1 MKKLV
6 CLHKHLHIVT
16 GLLCIIASFITNTVL
31 AQSNGIVGSLGGDV
45 SVSPTGMATYSIPI
59 DVVPGTKGVQPN
71 LAIVYNSS
79 SGRGYLGSNWQ
90 LSGLSSITR
99 VQRTQYPDGSIG
111 TVNLDGND
119 RYALDGAKLMKLSG
133 GDYASTN
140 AKYGT
145 EIENFTRVTLKG
157 TPNDVSQYFVAVT
170 DQGEIIEYGNTEDS
184 KQKTTNNKVVSWMV
198 NKITDA
204 DGNFMTISYGQSTS
218 NGEIWPTEINYTG
231 NTAAGLSTYAK
242 VVFQYTTDSNI
253 NTTYIGGKIIRPTK
267 LLNKILVKY
276 ENELVRQYDF
286 NYTTDRSTRLN
297 AVILKDASGEELT
310 RTTIGWGN
318 DATSNTIK
326 TYNSL
331 VGYMVCIGDY
341 NGDNLPDLFLSSYD
355 SNSNVTSWQIRL
367 GDGTGN
373 FNSVSYS
380 STLNGYYQF
389 STIDIDGSGKD
400 GIGFISANSN
410 NNGYSYKV
418 IKLNSNS
425 HTITTKATNVNSK
438 FHLGDF
444 FGQGGV
450 QFLCESNPSNNYI
463 TLTSSD
469 FNASIT
475 VHKDSKISVTDFNG
489 NGKSDIH
496 VVRGTTVDIYEY
508 DESSASFVKI
518 LNSGTLTAGSGKD
531 YFGDFN
537 GDGKQDYIH
546 FKSPNWYLK
555 MSKGNAYT
563 DDITLP
569 FNYSASSSGEPSYPI
584 FVFDFNGDGKDDI
597 VQPVYNYNTNKTTL
611 NIYYSRGYDNGT
623 YNYEHQFVQ
632 NNGIYHW
639 EDAHYRFGDLD
650 CDGKVDMLYI
660 GAIQHAP
667 VLISSR
673 EKRKHDLVL
682 SFTNGIGKCSTLE
695 YAYYNS
701 PNIGN
706 FGTVGKRV
714 HFPLVSK
721 LREPNGIGGI
731 TETTFTYSHAAFD
744 FERRQL
750 LGFELYQ
757 THCQGTNTKML
768 FDVND
773 DYHYLNLQQS
783 LTYYMQRGTNAVGGY
798 IGDSSYWENS
808 RTNIYYHEI
817 YNTLNYLGLSYSRF
831 IPYNSISSNINRLE
845 NTQIMSK
852 CWLNSTDGRLT
863 KSSVANIDYDSHSWV
878 SRDSTVYTYTD
889 VTIPNGQTIKKISS
903 TKTWNKRNGFTQM
916 PYQYIT
922 YDYSTSGRL
931 TSKNV
936 SDSDGIVGTTSYNYN
951 YVGLPTSETYTPNGM
966 TTRTKYYV
974 YGSKYRFLVQEANAL
989 GHSKSATFDDW
1000 TGLMTSQTDVNF
1012 LTTTYQYDALGRLTD
1027 VTRPDRT
1034 EHHIS
1039 YNWNNVSAFS
1049 NAVYYTSE
1057 TEVGQPE
1064 AKTYYDV
1071 LGRAIHT
1078 YVAGR
1083 GYDDVVYNELGL
1095 VSKTTYVPYSTP
1107 STALGSK
1114 TWHTNNYDNYNRIV
1128 SETDPYTNLSYS
1140 YYDYNN
1146 PTMHEYFVTV
1156 TDNIRNTNQTK
1167 KYDAVGRVTQVIDE
1181 GGTINFTYSYQTEG
1195 GKIRDK
1201 MSISV
1206 GGNTTTIKSD
1216 IRGNRLSIQ
1225 DPDAGTVTSTYDV
1238 LNQLVTRTD
1247 ANLNQTA
1254 YTYDLIGR
1262 TTQIVYSKGTESETI
1277 TYTYDNATGGGMGK
1291 LASVKKNGSN
1301 DCIFVYDD
1309 LGRLSNRKVYDGHT
1323 VYNHQYEYND
1333 LGQLQ
1338 YFTYPDSY
1346 CIENVYNSYGELKQI
1361 KNAADN
1367 SLIYAADTR
1376 NKFRQPLKCRYGN
1389 ETGVQYTYNAYG
1401 MLTGIKNGDVVGSYD
1416 VNGVGIEIDVDV
1428 NYSINNQYR
1437 QLTYSYN
1444 DRGFIDSR
1452 TDAKVNQSETYTYD
1466 NLDRLTS
1473 YTVNG
1478 TTAASFTYGNTG
1490 NILTNSKVG
1499 TYSYGN
1505 SKPHAVTDIA
1515 GNSSCPISASQC
1527 DVTYNLRNKP
1537 TAIAENGYRITLDY
1551 DAAGMRR
1558 HTRYYQGN
1566 TMQKAT
1572 AKISDVYEFEL
1583 GSGAQRKLDYIY
1595 AEGQLVAVHV
1605 KRGIVDS
1612 LYYVM
1617 TDHLGSWNKVMD
1629 EDKNIVQQTHFDPW
1643 GNRMS
1648 YTAWNT
1654 PQTQTSFP
1662 FSRGY
1667 TGHEHYDS
1675 FKIINANAR
1684 LYDPMIGRFFS
1695 PDPFVQAPDFT
1706 QNYNRYS
1713 YCMNNPVMFSDPDGE
1728 IVWFIPVIIGAAVGA
1743 YAGASIQ
1750 SGTAAFW
1757 NWKPDAW
1764 KGAIAGAIVG
1774 ATLGYGIAG
1783 AIGATGMTTVAAN
1796 GATVVTKSAGLV
1808 SSMLNSGTV
1817 NITMN
1822 AISGGGW
1829 DGVWKAGVV
1838 GLATG
1843 GWNATGGFG
1852 MVKGFG
1858 ATSGIGKL
1866 AGKLGYQ
1873 MIGTTMSS
1881 IGNNW
1886 ARGENP
1892 FSKVTLGVGPI
1903 NLTLGKGQKLLQWQN
1918 NIGNIATNAFG
1929 LGNLAFGG
1937 KMNFDWKNL
1946 SLNYTGGVI
1955 DMFYDPQEWYSGFGA
1970 HSVIGN
1976 SALFQDPTFY
1986 PHELHHLWQSR
1997 AFGDMFLPN
2006 YILQGLEAKMIGGSF
2021 LEEYNYFE
2029 DQAYGSYWW

>member
-1 MKKLV
+1 MNKLA

-16 GLLCIIASFITNTVL
+16 GLLCIIASFITNTVF
-31 AQSNGIVGSLGGDV
+31 AQSNGIVGSLAGDV
-45 SVSPTGMATYSIPI
+45 SVSPMGIATYSIPI

-71 LAIVYNSS
+71 LAVVYNSS

-111 TVNLDGND
+111 AVNLDGND
-119 RYALDGAKLMKLSG
+119 RYALDGVKLMKLSG
-133 GDYASTN
+133 GDYATTN

-170 DQGEIIEYGNTEDS
+170 DQGEIIEYGNTDDS
-184 KQKTTNNKVVSWMV
+184 KQKTTNNKIVSWMV

-218 NGEIWPTEINYTG
+218 NGEIWPIEINYTG
-231 NTAAGLSTYAK
+231 NTEAGLSTYAK

-276 ENELVRQYDF
+276 GNELVRRYDF

-297 AVILKDASGEELT
+297 AVILKDNSGSELT
-310 RTTIGWGN
+310 RTTIGWGSDSSTVSYQTFGN
-318 DATSNTIK
+318 FADYVICT
-326 TYNSL
+326 
-331 VGYMVCIGDY
+331 GDY
-341 NGDNLPDLFLSSYD
+341 NGDNITDLCLYTSSYGIC
-355 SNSNVTSWQIRL
+355 NWQVKL
-367 GDGTGN
+367 GNRDGG
-373 FNSVSYS
+373 FSSSSYYG
-380 STLNGYYQF
+380 TLNGVNSLF
-389 STIDIDGSGKD
+389 SVDLEGSGKD
-400 GIGFISANSN
+400 GLGYCTYDSN
-410 NNGYSYKV
+410 DEKYTFKV
-418 IKLNSNS
+418 IKSVESPNDIIVYPQSE
-425 HTITTKATNVNSK
+425 TNT
-438 FHLGDF
+438 FYFGDF
-444 FGQGGV
+444 LGEGGA
-450 QFLCESNPSNNYI
+450 QFMFRSKPTGNNV
-463 TLTSSD
+463 TLTLKKKIGPNNWLSVSK
-469 FNASIT
+469 T
-475 VHKDSKISVTDFNG
+475 VNKDSNISVTDFNG

-496 VVRGTTVDIYEY
+496 VVNGTTVDIYEY
-508 DESSASFVKI
+508 NAPTNSFEKI
-518 LNSGTLTAGSGKD
+518 LDSGTLATASAKD

-537 GDGKQDYIH
+537 GDGKQDYIR
-546 FKSPNWYLK
+546 FKYGNWKLK

-563 DDITLP
+563 DDIALP
-569 FNYSASSSGEPSYPI
+569 FINSSTSSGEPMYPI
-584 FVFDFNGDGKDDI
+584 FVVDINGDGKDDI
-597 VQPVYNYNTNKTTL
+597 IQPVHNYNTNIT
-611 NIYYSRGYDNGT
+611 NFDVYYTRGYDNNT
-623 YNYEHQFVQ
+623 YLYESQTYHH
-632 NNGIYHW
+632 NSIYLCD
-639 EDAHYRFGDLD
+639 ESYYRFADLN
-650 CDGKVDMLYI
+650 CDGKLDMLYI
-660 GAIQHAP
+660 GVVGNTP
-667 VLISSR
+667 VLVSFKERR
-673 EKRKHDLVL
+673 EHDLVL

-701 PNIGN
+701 PNIGY
-706 FGTVGKRV
+706 FGREGRCV

-721 LREPNGIGGI
+721 LRISNGLGGV
-731 TETTFTYSHAAFD
+731 TETTYTYGHAAFD
-744 FERRQL
+744 FERRQMM
-750 LGFELYQ
+750 GFGLIDTY
-757 THCQGTNTKML
+757 CNGTNTKMEYE
-768 FDVND
+768 FND
-773 DYHYLNLQQS
+773 SYHHLNLEQALTYYLQRGNHLEGGYVGDTTYWEGNRDNDYHYYVLNTLAYQG
-783 LTYYMQRGTNAVGGY
+783 LTYG
-798 IGDSSYWENS
+798 
-808 RTNIYYHEI
+808 
-817 YNTLNYLGLSYSRF
+817 RF
-831 IPYNSISSNINRLE
+831 IPYYSYSSTIDRLQ
-845 NTQIMSK
+845 NKQQRNHY
-852 CWLNSTDGRLT
+852 WLNSNDGRLSKFT
-863 KSSVANIDYDSHSWV
+863 IENIDYKSHSWV
-878 SRDSTVYTYTD
+878 SRDSTVYSYTD

-936 SDSDGIVGTTSYNYN
+936 SDSDGNVGTTSYNYN
-951 YVGLPTSETYTPNGM
+951 SVGQPTSETYTPNGM

-1000 TGLMTSQTDVNF
+1000 TGLMTSQTDVNY

-1083 GYDDVVYNELGL
+1083 GYDDVVYNDLGL

-1225 DPDAGTVTSTYDV
+1225 DPDAGTVTSTYNV
-1238 LNQLVTRTD
+1238 LNQLVTRID
-1247 ANLNQTA
+1247 ANMNQTT

-1277 TYTYDNATGGGMGK
+1277 TYTYDNATGSGMGK

-1323 VYNHQYEYND
+1323 VYNHQYEYNN

-1437 QLTYSYN
+1437 QLAYSYN

-1478 TTAASFTYGNTG
+1478 ITAALFTYGNTG

-1505 SKPHAVTDIA
+1505 NKPHAVTDIA

-1527 DVTYNLRNKP
+1527 DVTYNLHNKP
-1537 TAIAENGYRITLDY
+1537 TAIAENGYRISLDY

-1605 KRGIVDS
+1605 KRGTVDS

-1654 PQTQTSFP
+1654 PQTQTSFT
-1662 FSRGY
+1662 FRKGY
-1667 TGHEHYDS
+1667 TGHEHYDR

-1684 LYDPMIGRFFS
+1684 LYDPVIGRFFS

-1713 YCMNNPVMFSDPDGE
+1713 YCLNNPVMFSDEDGE
-1728 IVWFIPVIIGAAVGA
+1728 IAWFIPILIGAAVFGA
-1743 YAGASIQ
+1743 GNLGAHAIRGDVQ
-1750 SGTAAFW
+1750 NIGDGLKYFGQ
-1757 NWKPDAW
+1757 
-1764 KGAIAGAIVG
+1764 GALVG
-1774 ATLGYGIAG
+1774 ATLGAAWEFAPLIPY
-1783 AIGATGMTTVAAN
+1783 IGSTLQATMSVYAYAQTT
-1796 GATVVTKSAGLV
+1796 
-1808 SSMLNSGTV
+1808 
-1817 NITMN
+1817 I
-1822 AISGGGW
+1822 
-1829 DGVWKAGVV
+1829 GVV
-1838 GLATG
+1838 GSITGAFNEGWKGVGNGAKLFLGNFYLDENNWWEGVAKGILRHTWEMPQSFIGHVVSQGRNTFGNVSRVDYLGGVTFATKEKSTYHMG
-1843 GWNATGGFG
+1843 ITFGDYVNTWTYSCIDNFNNYLINDQLFMHEYGHTIQSKRWGLLYLLSIGIPSGVSQLFDDWGLFNHNHDYFYSEVWANRNAKKYFKQYYGYEWND
-1852 MVKGFG
+1852 
-1858 ATSGIGKL
+1858 
-1866 AGKLGYQ
+1866 LGY
-1873 MIGTTMSS
+1873 
-1881 IGNNW
+1881 
-1886 ARGENP
+1886 P
-1892 FSKVTLGVGPI
+1892 
-1903 NLTLGKGQKLLQWQN
+1903 
-1918 NIGNIATNAFG
+1918 TN
-1929 LGNLAFGG
+1929 
-1937 KMNFDWKNL
+1937 
-1946 SLNYTGGVI
+1946 
-1955 DMFYDPQEWYSGFGA
+1955 
-1970 HSVIGN
+1970 
-1976 SALFQDPTFY
+1976 
-1986 PHELHHLWQSR
+1986 
-1997 AFGDMFLPN
+1997 
-2006 YILQGLEAKMIGGSF
+2006 
-2021 LEEYNYFE
+2021 
-2029 DQAYGSYWW
+2029 